1 MATILERLRKIIIEQ
16 LGADEESVVPAAS
29 FAYDLNADSADLAE
43 LVAEIEHAFSTPKLK
58 VEISDKDM
66 EKIVTVQDIIDYLQD
81 HVMED

>member
-16 LGADEESVVPAAS
+16 LGADEESVVPSAS

-43 LVAEIEHAFSTPKLK
+43 LVTEIENAFSTPKLK

-81 HVMED
+81 HVMDD